1 MSDEEKKAE
10 RDKLK
15 KALEDRGVTYPKNA
29 TNDRLEELLA
39 NSITGEESKKEETE
53 EVEEKEEAKPEAK
66 KVEEKKEGEAEEVE
80 ETKVASDT
88 FTMTRNVKHDGIL
101 YKEGKSYAISS
112 IDSSI
117 LDMFKDKEHIK

>member
-1 MSDEEKKAE
+1 MSNEEKKAE

-29 TNDRLEELLA
+29 TNERLEELLA

-53 EVEEKEEAKPEAK
+53 EVEEKKEAKPEVK
-66 KVEEKKEGEAEEVE
+66 EEKKEGEAEEVE
-80 ETKVASDT
+80 EVKAVSDT
-88 FTMTRNVKHDGIL
+88 FTMARNVKHDGIL

-112 IDSSI
+112 IDSSV